1 MKNKPVRVNLERLR
15 ALVVGLDLGDQK
27 WNEYIDA
34 RWINYVEWWDSRA
47 SNDWVALPVVA
58 ERSGNC
64 RSTYDRAS

>member
-1 MKNKPVRVNLERLR
+1 MKNKPVRVDLERLR

-47 SNDWVALPVVA
+47 SNDCVGITSSCGAQ
-58 ERSGNC
+58 R
-64 RSTYDRAS
+64 